1 MKKYVLS
8 VENTQGEKKF
18 VYSDSNLDEI
28 RHYIEMK
35 YHGAKKIYP
44 TAEELFKDKIID
56 KYSYIMNRTFDI
68 QEKFILRISIVD
80 LKDDYEEEIKNV

>member
-8 VENTQGEKKF
+8 VENPQGDKKF

-44 TAEELFKDKIID
+44 KTDELFKDKVID
-56 KYSYIMNRTFDI
+56 KYSYILHRTFDI
-68 QEKFILRISIVD
+68 QDQFILRISIVD
-80 LKDDYEEEIKNV
+80 LKDDYEEEVENV

>member
-8 VENTQGEKKF
+8 VENPQGEKKF

>member
-8 VENTQGEKKF
+8 VENPQGEKKF
-18 VYSDSNLDEI
+18 VYSDSNLDEL

-56 KYSYIMNRTFDI
+56 KYYYVLHRTFDI
-68 QEKFILRISIVD
+68 QAKFILRISIVD